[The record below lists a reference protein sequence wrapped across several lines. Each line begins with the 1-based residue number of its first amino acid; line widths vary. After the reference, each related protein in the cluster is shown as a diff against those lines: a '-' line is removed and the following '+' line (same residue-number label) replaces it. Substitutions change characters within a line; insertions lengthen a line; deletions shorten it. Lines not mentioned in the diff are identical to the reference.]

1 MSDSEGSNDFFTIL
15 GGELKQLWQDFKNGW
30 RQTAVSLRNGLRRL
44 RRAELDYVVLAIGGA
59 MPERSEPPRSFIE
72 RQLPLPDP
80 PLSLEEFNH
89 RLTRIADADNVRGLL
104 LICNGISAGAATMQN
119 IRRSLERLKAAGKTV
134 IIYTPYLDL
143 RHYYLASVADRIIV
157 PPTAQF
163 EAYGLHS
170 EVTYLK
176 TALDKVGIG
185 VDGVQI
191 SPYKTAANPLINNT
205 ITPEEKEQLDW
216 LLDDLYDQITAAM
229 ADGRNLPQT
238 TIQELMN
245 QVPLSAE
252 DALVAGLV
260 DELAYQDELAYLLAD
275 SSEEEVEESDESA
288 DETNAP
294 DEAED
299 TEDTEEAAK
308 AERPQATLINWR
320 RAESRLTEKMRQ
332 RSRQFIGVV
341 SVEGAINMGNNQS
354 PPIDLPIPIVGG
366 QLAGEQ
372 TIAYLLRQA
381 EKLDDMA
388 GLILHVDSPGG
399 SALASDLIARE
410 VQRLSQKKPV
420 LAYMGSSATSG
431 GYYVSAYAQHIMSQS
446 LTITGSIGV
455 VGFRLH
461 TQGLYEKI
469 GVNRVSLDRG
479 SSAGF
484 FNDIR
489 PFTPEELETWQ
500 NLIIHSYNQFK
511 EVVAEG
517 RDLPFDEL
525 DEICLGRVW
534 TGQQALEHRLVDSH
548 GDFMDAVHKLAEL
561 AELPDPATHDIPV
574 VNLFAKTTRYV
585 TPQPFEIAETLAN
598 LLAPERLQ
606 AFNNKPLYLSPYFI
620 NI

>member
-1 MSDSEGSNDFFTIL
+1 MSDSAGSNNFFTIL
-15 GGELKQLWQDFKNGW
+15 GSELKQLWQDFRNGW
-30 RQTAVSLRNGLRRL
+30 RQTAVSLRNGLLRL
-44 RRAELDYVVLAIGGA
+44 RRAELDYVVLAIGGTL
-59 MPERSEPPRSFIE
+59 PERAEPPRSFIE

-80 PLSLEEFNH
+80 AFSLEEFNQ
-89 RLTRIADADNVRGLL
+89 RLARIADADNVRGLL
-104 LICNGISAGAATMQN
+104 LICNGISAGSATMQN

-134 IIYTPYLDL
+134 VIFTPYLDL
-143 RHYYLASVADRIIV
+143 RHYYLATVADRIIV

-176 TALDKVGIG
+176 TALAKIG
-185 VDGVQI
+185 VGLDAVQI
-191 SPYKTAANPLINNT
+191 SPYKTAANIFINDT

-229 ADGRNLPQT
+229 ANGRNLPQT

-252 DALVAGLV
+252 DTLAAGLV
-260 DELAYQDELAYLLAD
+260 DDLAYQDELAYLLAEPSNEAAAETKEAAD
-275 SSEEEVEESDESA
+275 SPPEIDA
-288 DETNAP
+288 
-294 DEAED
+294 
-299 TEDTEEAAK
+299 EEAQAEP
-308 AERPQATLINWR
+308 ERPQASLIDWP
-320 RAESRLTEKMRQ
+320 RAERRLTEKARQ
-332 RSRQFIGVV
+332 RSRKFIGVV
-341 SVEGAINMGNNQS
+341 SVEGLINMGSSQS
-354 PPIDLPIPIVGG
+354 PPIDLPIPLVGG
-366 QLAGEQ
+366 QMAGEQ
-372 TIAYLLRQA
+372 TVVYLLRQA

-410 VQRLSQKKPV
+410 IQRLSQKKPV

-446 LTITGSIGV
+446 LTMTGSIGV

-461 TQGLYEKI
+461 TQGLYDKI

-479 SSAGF
+479 SSASF
-484 FNDIR
+484 FNDMR
-489 PFTPEELETWQ
+489 PFTQEELETWQ
-500 NLIIHSYNQFK
+500 HLIVHSYNQFK
-511 EVVAEG
+511 SVVAKG

-525 DEICLGRVW
+525 DAICLGRVW
-534 TGQQALEHRLVDSH
+534 TGQQALEHQLVDSH
-548 GDFMDAVHKLAEL
+548 GDFIDAVHKLAEL
-561 AELPDPATHDIPV
+561 ANLPDPATHDIPV

-585 TPQPFEIAETLAN
+585 TPQPFALAETVTN

-606 AFNNKPLYLSPYFI
+606 AFNNKPLYMSPYFI
-620 NI
+620 KI